1 MRGLTVND
9 WMKLYKHGLITARGI
24 EKWDK
29 AEFKDLNG
37 HVNTTELSDQ
47 MKISKSYNTNIMI
60 GRTIYTV
67 RYYSGCFYPMWYKDG
82 VYNGNDRNYKLD
94 IKTNE
99 IKSVENY

>member
-1 MRGLTVND
+1 MRELTVND

-24 EKWDK
+24 EKWGK

-37 HVNTTELSDQ
+37 HVYTTELSKQ

-60 GRTIYTV
+60 GKTIYTV
-67 RYYSGCFYPMWYKDG
+67 RYYSGCFTPMWFKGG
-82 VYNGNDRNYKLD
+82 VYNENDSNYKLD

-99 IKSVENY
+99 INLVENY